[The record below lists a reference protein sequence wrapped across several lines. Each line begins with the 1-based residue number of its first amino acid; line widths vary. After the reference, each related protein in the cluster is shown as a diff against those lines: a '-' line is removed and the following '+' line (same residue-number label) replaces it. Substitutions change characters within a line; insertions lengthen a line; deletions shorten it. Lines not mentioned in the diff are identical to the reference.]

1 MFTFFTLAVLPSL
14 LQANMLEE
22 PSTEQG
28 GNQNHSM
35 NSRALPSSVA
45 ANTLAVT
52 SGTAAIAKSRTSR
65 WLLHFGA

>member
-1 MFTFFTLAVLPSL
+1 MVTFFTLDVLLTL
-14 LQANMLEE
+14 LLVNMLEE

-45 ANTLAVT
+45 RNTQAVT
-52 SGTAAIAKSRTSR
+52 SATAAIAKSRT
-65 WLLHFGA
+65 